1 MINPIP
7 ADEYIYENENA
18 RIIMKNLIQ
27 KIPIKKDTV
36 ITEKMAIQIYD
47 ALINN
52 YPKRLEINDQVLF
65 QYIIY
70 HVNKN
75 AKKWGSKLYNNNL
88 LPHMYNYCLKPFSI
102 SSRYLLRTNC
112 IDELTFP
119 FFETVF
125 FQYSFIFCVC
135 VKNMIIYLFII
146 YSTIHNG
153 I

>member
-36 ITEKMAIQIYD
+36 ITEKWQFKYMMHSSIIIQNGSKSMIRY
-47 ALINN
+47 
-52 YPKRLEINDQVLF
+52 LF

-88 LPHMYNYCLKPFSI
+88 LPI
-102 SSRYLLRTNC
+102 C
-112 IDELTFP
+112 IITA
-119 FFETVF
+119 
-125 FQYSFIFCVC
+125 
-135 VKNMIIYLFII
+135 
-146 YSTIHNG
+146 
-153 I
+153 

>member
-36 ITEKMAIQIYD
+36 ITEKWQFKYMMHSSIIIQNGSKSMIRY
-47 ALINN
+47 
-52 YPKRLEINDQVLF
+52 LF

-88 LPHMYNYCLKPFSI
+88 LPHMYNYCLKLFSI

-112 IDELTFP
+112 IEESTLP
-119 FFETVF
+119 FSRPFSSNTRS
-125 FQYSFIFCVC
+125 YSVYVSKI
-135 VKNMIIYLFII
+135 
-146 YSTIHNG
+146 
-153 I
+153 

>member
-52 YPKRLEINDQVLF
+52 
-65 QYIIY
+65 
-70 HVNKN
+70 
-75 AKKWGSKLYNNNL
+75 
-88 LPHMYNYCLKPFSI
+88 
-102 SSRYLLRTNC
+102 
-112 IDELTFP
+112 
-119 FFETVF
+119 
-125 FQYSFIFCVC
+125 
-135 VKNMIIYLFII
+135 
-146 YSTIHNG
+146 
-153 I
+153 

>member
-52 YPKRLEINDQVLF
+52 YPKRLEIND
-65 QYIIY
+65 I
-70 HVNKN
+70 
-75 AKKWGSKLYNNNL
+75 
-88 LPHMYNYCLKPFSI
+88 
-102 SSRYLLRTNC
+102 
-112 IDELTFP
+112 
-119 FFETVF
+119 
-125 FQYSFIFCVC
+125 
-135 VKNMIIYLFII
+135 
-146 YSTIHNG
+146 STIFALSSVISFPSPIVNHS
-153 I
+153 